1 MSEERNNRQNF
12 FTRMFGEQGAG
23 EGTSV
28 YSRADVGATGPEERE
43 ASPHS
48 RAFTVERAAEV
59 IKNLPPEVPRPAAVR
74 IVRQTLE
81 AAGIDINELDSS
93 TRAREARLESE
104 IDLSENRIR
113 KLKEDTEDV
122 IRNLE
127 DQIRKAREARN
138 FGVAEEER
146 KIDEAES
153 GLEDIDMVRG
163 FFGLPQ
169 NETDEE
175 PQQPSEE
182 TTAGDAAAGDET
194 RVIRA
199 NGDDTRVIEGAGD
212 DDTQVL
218 RQPGPLSDSEGYW
231 DTKDNGGR

>member
-28 YSRADVGATGPEERE
+28 YSRADVGANGPEERE

-113 KLKEDTEDV
+113 KLKEDTEGV

-169 NETDEE
+169 NGTDEE

-194 RVIRA
+194 QVIRA
-199 NGDDTRVIEGAGD
+199 DNDDTRVINEVGE

-218 RQPGPLSDSEGYW
+218 RQPGPLSDSEDW
-231 DTKDNGGR
+231 NTKDDGGR